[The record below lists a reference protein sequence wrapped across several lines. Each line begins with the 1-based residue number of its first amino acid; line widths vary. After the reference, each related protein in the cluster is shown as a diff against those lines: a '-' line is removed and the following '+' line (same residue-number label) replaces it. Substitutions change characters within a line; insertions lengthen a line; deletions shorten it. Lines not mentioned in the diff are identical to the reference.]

1 MVVGLIGKA
10 ASKGASKLG
19 GSFLG
24 SSTGRAAAAGGAAGL
39 GGGMLVDD
47 VPLVG
52 STLDP
57 TEGGGNQQGGSGV
70 NMTLVL
76 IAVIALGFAWVLGG
90 GN

>member
-1 MVVGLIGKA
+1 MGLFGVVRKVGTRATRALGDDA
-10 ASKGASKLG
+10 AK
-19 GSFLG
+19 
-24 SSTGRAAAAGGAAGL
+24 AAAAGGAAGL

-47 VPLVG
+47 IPLIG

-57 TEGGGNQQGGSGV
+57 TEGGGDQQGGSGV

-76 IAVIALGFAWVLGG
+76 IAVIALGFAWVMGG

>member
-1 MVVGLIGKA
+1 MGLFGVVRKVGTKA
-10 ASKGASKLG
+10 TKTLG
-19 GSFLG
+19 DDA
-24 SSTGRAAAAGGAAGL
+24 TKTAAAGGAAGL

-47 VPLVG
+47 IPLVG

-76 IAVIALGFAWVLGG
+76 IAVIALGFAWVMGG